1 MWNDPSGTSPVF
13 ILRSRKGV
21 GFSEVRVLED
31 RDGQGRGGLVV
42 LEGKE
47 EILKLERARGGSG

>member
-1 MWNDPSGTSPVF
+1 MF

-47 EILKLERARGGSG
+47 EILKLERARGGCG

>member
-1 MWNDPSGTSPVF
+1 MTYLALAPVF
-13 ILRSRKGV
+13 IVRSRKGV

-31 RDGQGRGGLVV
+31 RDGQGCVWWVVV

>member
-1 MWNDPSGTSPVF
+1 M
-13 ILRSRKGV
+13 

-31 RDGQGRGGLVV
+31 CDGQGCVWWVVV